1 MNQYQAIIIGFG
13 KAGKTLAATLA
24 KTGWRVAII
33 EQSNTMYGGTCI
45 NIGCIP
51 TKTLVHDAELQR
63 DFAAAMQRKA
73 SVVSFLRDKNFH
85 NLADLENVDVIE
97 GRAEFIDNHT
107 VRVVQPTGAIE
118 LSGEKI
124 FINTGA
130 QATMPNVEGLMTT
143 PGVFDSTGLLNLT
156 QRPERLGILGGGYI
170 GIEFASMFA
179 NFGSKVTIYE
189 AAPLFL
195 AREDRDIAEAI
206 ANILRDKGVEI
217 ILNAK
222 VQAVSSHDGAVQ
234 VQMPE
239 GTQTVDALLVASG
252 RKPATENLQL
262 QKAGVDVN
270 ERGAI
275 VVNKYLR
282 TSADNI
288 WAMGDVT
295 GGLQFT
301 YISLDDFRIVR
312 DNLSGEGLR
321 NTGDRQNV
329 PYSVFMTPP
338 LSRVGMTEEQA
349 RARGAAVQVV
359 TLPVAAIPRARVMDD
374 TRGVLKAVVDS
385 ETKQILGVSLLCV
398 DSHEM
403 INIIKTVNGCW
414 FTLHDIARST
424 IYSSEHERI
433 TKRSVLSYKIII

>member
-51 TKTLVHDAELQR
+51 TKTLVHDAELQH

-107 VRVVQPTGAIE
+107 VRVVLPTGAIE

-130 QATMPNVEGLMTT
+130 QATMPNVAGLMTT

-170 GIEFASMFA
+170 GVEFASMFA

-195 AREDRDIAEAI
+195 AREDRDIADAI

-217 ILNAK
+217 ILNAR

-234 VQMPE
+234 VQMLE
-239 GTQTVDALLVASG
+239 GVQTVDALLVASG

-349 RARGAAVQVV
+349 RASGAAVQVV
-359 TLPVAAIPRARVMDD
+359 TLPVAAIPRARVMND
-374 TRGVLKAVVDS
+374 TRGVLKAVVNR

-403 INIIKTVNGCW
+403 INIIKTVMDAGLPYTTLRAQI
-414 FTLHDIARST
+414 FTHPSM
-424 IYSSEHERI
+424 SESLNDLFSLI
-433 TKRSVLSYKIII
+433 K

>member
-24 KTGWRVAII
+24 KTGWRVAIV

-51 TKTLVHDAELQR
+51 TKTLVHDAELQH

-107 VRVVQPTGAIE
+107 VRVVQPTGEIE

-130 QATMPNVEGLMTT
+130 QATMPNVAGLMTT
-143 PGVFDSTGLLNLT
+143 PGVFDSTGLLSLT

-195 AREDRDIAEAI
+195 AREDRDIADAI

-217 ILNAK
+217 ILNAR

-234 VQMPE
+234 VQMPQ
-239 GTQTVDALLVASG
+239 GVQTVNALLVASG

-262 QKAGVDVN
+262 QNAGVDVN

-312 DNLSGEGLR
+312 DNLLGEGLR

-349 RARGAAVQVV
+349 RASGAAVQVV
-359 TLPVAAIPRARVMDD
+359 TLPVAAIPRARVMND
-374 TRGVLKAVVDS
+374 TRGVLKAVVNR

-403 INIIKTVNGCW
+403 INIIKTVMDAGLPYTTLRDQI
-414 FTLHDIARST
+414 FTHPSM
-424 IYSSEHERI
+424 SESLNDLFSLI
-433 TKRSVLSYKIII
+433 K

>member
-51 TKTLVHDAELQR
+51 TKTLVHDAELQH

-107 VRVVQPTGAIE
+107 VRVVQSTGAIE

-130 QATMPNVEGLMTT
+130 QATMPNVAGLMTT

-170 GIEFASMFA
+170 GVEFASMFA

-195 AREDRDIAEAI
+195 AREDRDIADAI

-217 ILNAK
+217 ILNAR
-222 VQAVSSHDGAVQ
+222 VQAISSHDGAVQ

-239 GTQTVDALLVASG
+239 GVQTVDALLVASG

-312 DNLSGEGLR
+312 DNLLGEGLR

-349 RARGAAVQVV
+349 RASGAAVQVV
-359 TLPVAAIPRARVMDD
+359 TLPVAAIPRARVMND
-374 TRGVLKAVVDS
+374 TRGVLKAVVNR

-403 INIIKTVNGCW
+403 INIIKTVMDAGLPYTTLRNQI
-414 FTLHDIARST
+414 FTHPSM
-424 IYSSEHERI
+424 SESLNDLFSLI
-433 TKRSVLSYKIII
+433 K

>member
-51 TKTLVHDAELQR
+51 TKTLVHDAELQH
-63 DFAAAMQRKA
+63 DFAAAMLRKA

-107 VRVVQPTGAIE
+107 VRVVQPTGEIE

-130 QATMPNVEGLMTT
+130 QATMPNVAGLMTT

-195 AREDRDIAEAI
+195 AREDRDIADAI

-217 ILNAK
+217 ILNAR

-239 GTQTVDALLVASG
+239 GVQTVDALLVASG

-312 DNLSGEGLR
+312 DNLLGEGLR

-349 RARGAAVQVV
+349 RASGAAVQVV
-359 TLPVAAIPRARVMDD
+359 TLPVAAIPRARVMND
-374 TRGVLKAVVDS
+374 TRGVLKAVVNR

-403 INIIKTVNGCW
+403 INIIKTVMDAGLPYTTLRDQI
-414 FTLHDIARST
+414 FTHPSM
-424 IYSSEHERI
+424 SESLNDLFSLI
-433 TKRSVLSYKIII
+433 K

>member
-51 TKTLVHDAELQR
+51 TKTLVHDAELQH

-107 VRVVQPTGAIE
+107 VRVVQPTGEIE

-130 QATMPNVEGLMTT
+130 QATMPNVAGLMTT
-143 PGVFDSTGLLNLT
+143 PGVFDSTGLLSLT

-170 GIEFASMFA
+170 GVEFASMFA

-195 AREDRDIAEAI
+195 AREDRDIADAI

-217 ILNAK
+217 ILNAR

-239 GTQTVDALLVASG
+239 GVQTVDALLVASG

-262 QKAGVDVN
+262 QNAGVDVN

-295 GGLQFT
+295 GGVQFT

-312 DNLSGEGLR
+312 DNLLGEGLR

-349 RARGAAVQVV
+349 RASGAAVQVV
-359 TLPVAAIPRARVMDD
+359 TLPVAAIPRARVMND
-374 TRGVLKAVVDS
+374 TRGVLKAVVNR

-403 INIIKTVNGCW
+403 INIIKTVMDAGLPYTTLRDQI
-414 FTLHDIARST
+414 FTHPSM
-424 IYSSEHERI
+424 SESLNDLFSLI
-433 TKRSVLSYKIII
+433 K

>member
-51 TKTLVHDAELQR
+51 TKTLVHDAELQH

-130 QATMPNVEGLMTT
+130 QATMPNVAGLMTT

-170 GIEFASMFA
+170 GVEFASMFA

-195 AREDRDIAEAI
+195 AREDRDIADAI

-217 ILNAK
+217 ILNAR

-234 VQMPE
+234 VQMPQ
-239 GTQTVDALLVASG
+239 GVQTVDALLVASG

-270 ERGAI
+270 ARGAI

-312 DNLSGEGLR
+312 DNLLGEGLR

-349 RARGAAVQVV
+349 RASGAAVQVV
-359 TLPVAAIPRARVMDD
+359 TLPVAAIPRARVMND
-374 TRGVLKAVVDS
+374 TRGVLKAVVNR

-403 INIIKTVNGCW
+403 INIIKTVMDAGLPYTTLRDQI
-414 FTLHDIARST
+414 FTHPSM
-424 IYSSEHERI
+424 SESLNDLFSLI
-433 TKRSVLSYKIII
+433 K

>member
-51 TKTLVHDAELQR
+51 TKTLVHDAELQH

-130 QATMPNVEGLMTT
+130 QATMPNVAGLMTT

-170 GIEFASMFA
+170 GVEFASMFA

-195 AREDRDIAEAI
+195 AREDRDIADAI

-217 ILNAK
+217 ILNAR

-234 VQMPE
+234 VQMLE
-239 GTQTVDALLVASG
+239 GVQTVDALLVASG

-312 DNLSGEGLR
+312 DNLLGEGLR

-349 RARGAAVQVV
+349 RASGAAVQVV
-359 TLPVAAIPRARVMDD
+359 TLPVAAIPRARVMND
-374 TRGVLKAVVDS
+374 TRGVLKAVVNR

-403 INIIKTVNGCW
+403 INIIKTVMDAGLPYTTLRAQI
-414 FTLHDIARST
+414 FTHPSM
-424 IYSSEHERI
+424 SESLNDLFSLI
-433 TKRSVLSYKIII
+433 K

>member
-51 TKTLVHDAELQR
+51 TKTLVHDAELQY

-130 QATMPNVEGLMTT
+130 QATMPNVAGLMTT

-170 GIEFASMFA
+170 GVEFASMFA
-179 NFGSKVTIYE
+179 DFGSKVTIYE

-195 AREDRDIAEAI
+195 AREDRDIADAI

-217 ILNAK
+217 ILNAR

-239 GTQTVDALLVASG
+239 GVQTVDALLVASG

-262 QKAGVDVN
+262 QNAGVDVN

-312 DNLSGEGLR
+312 DNLLGEGLR

-349 RARGAAVQVV
+349 RASGAAVQVV
-359 TLPVAAIPRARVMDD
+359 TLPVAAIPRARVMND
-374 TRGVLKAVVDS
+374 TRGVLKAVVNR

-403 INIIKTVNGCW
+403 INIIKTVMDAGLPYTTLRDQI
-414 FTLHDIARST
+414 FTHPSM
-424 IYSSEHERI
+424 SESLNDLFSLI
-433 TKRSVLSYKIII
+433 Q

>member
-51 TKTLVHDAELQR
+51 TKTLVHDAELQH

-107 VRVVQPTGAIE
+107 VRVVQSTGAIE

-130 QATMPNVEGLMTT
+130 QATIPNVAGLMTT

-156 QRPERLGILGGGYI
+156 QRPERLGVLGGGYI
-170 GIEFASMFA
+170 GVEFASMFA

-195 AREDRDIAEAI
+195 AREDRDIADAI

-217 ILNAK
+217 ILNAR

-239 GTQTVDALLVASG
+239 GVQTVDALLVASG

-270 ERGAI
+270 ARGAI

-312 DNLSGEGLR
+312 DNLLGEGLR

-349 RARGAAVQVV
+349 RASGAAVQVV
-359 TLPVAAIPRARVMDD
+359 TLPVAAIPRARVMND
-374 TRGVLKAVVDS
+374 TRGVLKAVVNR

-403 INIIKTVNGCW
+403 INIIKTVMDAGLPYTTLRDQI
-414 FTLHDIARST
+414 FTHPSM
-424 IYSSEHERI
+424 SESLNDLFSLI
-433 TKRSVLSYKIII
+433 K

>member
-13 KAGKTLAATLA
+13 KAGKTLAAALA
-24 KTGWRVAII
+24 KTGWRVAIV

-51 TKTLVHDAELQR
+51 TKTLVHDAELQH
-63 DFAAAMQRKA
+63 DFAAAMQRKGA
-73 SVVSFLRDKNFH
+73 VVSFLRDKNFH
-85 NLADLENVDVIE
+85 NLADLENVDVID
-97 GRAEFIDNHT
+97 GRAEFVDNRT
-107 VRVVQPTGAIE
+107 VRVVQSTGAIE

-130 QATMPNVEGLMTT
+130 QSTIPNVEGLTTT

-170 GIEFASMFA
+170 GVEFASMFA
-179 NFGSKVTIYE
+179 NFGSKVTLYE

-206 ANILRDKGVEI
+206 AGILRDKGVEI
-217 ILNAK
+217 ILNAN
-222 VQAVSSHDGAVQ
+222 VQAVSSVDGAVLVKMPGG
-234 VQMPE
+234 VQA
-239 GTQTVDALLVASG
+239 VDALLVASG

-270 ERGAI
+270 DRGAI
-275 VVNKYLR
+275 IVNKYLR

-312 DNLSGEGLR
+312 DNLLGEGVR
-321 NTGDRQNV
+321 HTGDRQNI

-349 RARGAAVQVV
+349 RASGASVQVV

-403 INIIKTVNGCW
+403 INIIKTVMDAGLPYTTLRDQI
-414 FTLHDIARST
+414 FTHPSM
-424 IYSSEHERI
+424 SESLNDLFSLV
-433 TKRSVLSYKIII
+433 K

>member
-24 KTGWRVAII
+24 KTGWRVAIV

-51 TKTLVHDAELQR
+51 TKTLVHDAELQH

-73 SVVSFLRDKNFH
+73 AVVSFLRDKNFH
-85 NLADLENVDVIE
+85 NLADLENVDVID
-97 GRAEFIDNHT
+97 GRAEFVDNRT
-107 VRVVQPTGAIE
+107 VRVVQSTGAIE

-130 QATMPNVEGLMTT
+130 QSTMPNVEGLTTT

-170 GIEFASMFA
+170 GVEFTSMFA
-179 NFGSKVTIYE
+179 NFGSKVTLYE

-206 ANILRDKGVEI
+206 AGILRDKGVEI
-217 ILNAK
+217 ILNAN
-222 VQAVSSHDGAVQ
+222 VQAVSSVDGAVL
-234 VQMPE
+234 VKMP
-239 GTQTVDALLVASG
+239 GGVQTVDALLVASG

-262 QKAGVDVN
+262 LKAGVDVN
-270 ERGAI
+270 DRGAI
-275 VVNKYLR
+275 IVNKYLR

-312 DNLSGEGLR
+312 DNLLGEGVR
-321 NTGDRQNV
+321 HTGDRQNI

-349 RARGAAVQVV
+349 RASGASVQVV

-403 INIIKTVNGCW
+403 INIIKTVMDAGLPYITLRDQI
-414 FTLHDIARST
+414 FTHPSM
-424 IYSSEHERI
+424 SESLNDLFSLV
-433 TKRSVLSYKIII
+433 K

>member
-51 TKTLVHDAELQR
+51 TKTLVHDAELQH
-63 DFAAAMQRKA
+63 DFAAAMLRKA

-130 QATMPNVEGLMTT
+130 QATMPNVAGLMTT
-143 PGVFDSTGLLNLT
+143 PGVFDSTGLLSLT

-170 GIEFASMFA
+170 GVEFASMFA

-195 AREDRDIAEAI
+195 AREDRDIADAI

-217 ILNAK
+217 ILNAR

-239 GTQTVDALLVASG
+239 GVQTLDALLVASG

-262 QKAGVDVN
+262 QNAGVDVN

-312 DNLSGEGLR
+312 DNLLGEGLR
-321 NTGDRQNV
+321 NTGDRHNV

-349 RARGAAVQVV
+349 RASGAAVQVV
-359 TLPVAAIPRARVMDD
+359 TLPVAAIPRARVMND
-374 TRGVLKAVVDS
+374 TRGVLKAVVNR

-403 INIIKTVNGCW
+403 INIIKTVMDAGLPYTTLRDQI
-414 FTLHDIARST
+414 FTHPSM
-424 IYSSEHERI
+424 SESLNDLFSLI
-433 TKRSVLSYKIII
+433 K

>member
-51 TKTLVHDAELQR
+51 TKTLVHDAELQH

-107 VRVVQPTGAIE
+107 VRVVQPTGEIE

-130 QATMPNVEGLMTT
+130 QATMPNVAGLMTT
-143 PGVFDSTGLLNLT
+143 PGVFDSTGLLSLT

-170 GIEFASMFA
+170 GVEFASMFA

-195 AREDRDIAEAI
+195 AREDRDIADAI

-217 ILNAK
+217 ILNAR
-222 VQAVSSHDGAVQ
+222 VQAVSSHDGALQ

-239 GTQTVDALLVASG
+239 GVQTVDALLVASG

-262 QKAGVDVN
+262 QNAGVDVN

-295 GGLQFT
+295 GGVQFT

-312 DNLSGEGLR
+312 DNLLGEGLR

-349 RARGAAVQVV
+349 RASGAAVQVV
-359 TLPVAAIPRARVMDD
+359 TLPVAAIPRARVMND
-374 TRGVLKAVVDS
+374 TRGVLKAVVNR

-403 INIIKTVNGCW
+403 INIIKTVMDAGLPYTTLRDQI
-414 FTLHDIARST
+414 FTHPSM
-424 IYSSEHERI
+424 SESLNDLFSLI
-433 TKRSVLSYKIII
+433 K

>member
-24 KTGWRVAII
+24 KTGWRVAIV

-51 TKTLVHDAELQR
+51 TKTLVHDAELQH
-63 DFAAAMQRKA
+63 DFAAAMQRKGA
-73 SVVSFLRDKNFH
+73 VVSFLRDKNFH
-85 NLADLENVDVIE
+85 NLADLENVDVID
-97 GRAEFIDNHT
+97 GRAEFVDNRT
-107 VRVVQPTGAIE
+107 VRVVQSTGAIE

-130 QATMPNVEGLMTT
+130 QSTMPNVEGLTTT

-170 GIEFASMFA
+170 GVEFASMFA
-179 NFGSKVTIYE
+179 NFGSKVTLYE

-206 ANILRDKGVEI
+206 AGILRDKGVEI
-217 ILNAK
+217 ILNAN
-222 VQAVSSHDGAVQ
+222 VQAVSSVDGAVL
-234 VQMPE
+234 VKMP
-239 GTQTVDALLVASG
+239 GGVQTVDALLVASG

-270 ERGAI
+270 DRGAI
-275 VVNKYLR
+275 IVNKYLR

-295 GGLQFT
+295 GVLQFT

-312 DNLSGEGLR
+312 NNLLGEGVR
-321 NTGDRQNV
+321 HTGDRQNI

-349 RARGAAVQVV
+349 RASGASVQVV

-403 INIIKTVNGCW
+403 INIIKTVMDAGLPYTTLRDQI
-414 FTLHDIARST
+414 FTHPSM
-424 IYSSEHERI
+424 SESLNDLFSLV
-433 TKRSVLSYKIII
+433 K

>member
-51 TKTLVHDAELQR
+51 TKTLVHDAELQH

-107 VRVVQPTGAIE
+107 VRVVQPTGEIE

-130 QATMPNVEGLMTT
+130 QATMPNVAGLMTT

-170 GIEFASMFA
+170 GVEFASMFA

-195 AREDRDIAEAI
+195 AREDRDIADAI

-217 ILNAK
+217 ILNAR

-239 GTQTVDALLVASG
+239 GVQTVDALLVASG

-270 ERGAI
+270 ARGAI

-312 DNLSGEGLR
+312 DNLLGEGLR

-349 RARGAAVQVV
+349 RASGAAVQVV
-359 TLPVAAIPRARVMDD
+359 TLPVAAIPRARVMND
-374 TRGVLKAVVDS
+374 TRGVLKAVVNR

-403 INIIKTVNGCW
+403 INIIKTVMDAGLPYTTLRDQI
-414 FTLHDIARST
+414 FTHPSM
-424 IYSSEHERI
+424 SESLNDLFSLI
-433 TKRSVLSYKIII
+433 Q

>member
-51 TKTLVHDAELQR
+51 TKTLVHDAELQH

-170 GIEFASMFA
+170 GVEFASMFA

-195 AREDRDIAEAI
+195 AREDRDIADAI

-217 ILNAK
+217 ILNAR

-234 VQMPE
+234 VQMPQ
-239 GTQTVDALLVASG
+239 GVQTVDALLVASG

-270 ERGAI
+270 ARGAI

-312 DNLSGEGLR
+312 DNLLGEGLR

-349 RARGAAVQVV
+349 RASGAAVQVV
-359 TLPVAAIPRARVMDD
+359 TLPVAAIPRARVMND
-374 TRGVLKAVVDS
+374 TRGVLKAVVNR

-403 INIIKTVNGCW
+403 INIIKTVMDAGLPYTTLRDQI
-414 FTLHDIARST
+414 FTHPSM
-424 IYSSEHERI
+424 SESLNDLFSLI
-433 TKRSVLSYKIII
+433 K

>member
-51 TKTLVHDAELQR
+51 TKTLVHDAELQH
-63 DFAAAMQRKA
+63 DFAAAMLRKA

-107 VRVVQPTGAIE
+107 VRVVQPTGEIE

-130 QATMPNVEGLMTT
+130 QATMPNVAGLMTT

-195 AREDRDIAEAI
+195 AREDRDIADAI

-217 ILNAK
+217 ILNAR

-239 GTQTVDALLVASG
+239 GVQTVDALLVASG

-262 QKAGVDVN
+262 QNAGVDVN

-301 YISLDDFRIVR
+301 YISLDYFRIVR
-312 DNLSGEGLR
+312 DNLLGEGLR

-349 RARGAAVQVV
+349 RASGAAVQVV
-359 TLPVAAIPRARVMDD
+359 TLPVAAIPRARVMND
-374 TRGVLKAVVDS
+374 TRGVLKAVVNR

-403 INIIKTVNGCW
+403 INIIKTVMDAGLPYTTLRDQI
-414 FTLHDIARST
+414 FTHPSM
-424 IYSSEHERI
+424 SESLNDLFSLI
-433 TKRSVLSYKIII
+433 K

>member
-1 MNQYQAIIIGFG
+1 MNQYQAIVIGFG

-51 TKTLVHDAELQR
+51 TKTLVHDAELQH

-85 NLADLENVDVIE
+85 NLADLENVDMIE

-107 VRVVQPTGAIE
+107 VRVMQPTGELE

-130 QATMPNVEGLMTT
+130 QATMPNVTGLTTT

-156 QRPERLGILGGGYI
+156 HRPERLGILGGGYI
-170 GIEFASMFA
+170 GVEFASMFA

-189 AAPLFL
+189 AAPQFL

-217 ILNAK
+217 ILNAR
-222 VQAVSSHDGAVQ
+222 VQAVSSHDGEVQ

-239 GTQTVDALLVASG
+239 GAQTVDALLVASG

-262 QKAGVDVN
+262 QNAGVDVN
-270 ERGAI
+270 EHGAI

-312 DNLSGEGLR
+312 DNLLGEGLR
-321 NTGDRQNV
+321 HTGDRQNI

-349 RARGAAVQVV
+349 RASGAVVQVV
-359 TLPVAAIPRARVMDD
+359 TLPVAAIPRARVMND

-403 INIIKTVNGCW
+403 INIIKTVMDAGLP
-414 FTLHDIARST
+414 FTTLRDQIFTHPSM
-424 IYSSEHERI
+424 SESLNDLFSLV
-433 TKRSVLSYKIII
+433 K

>member
-51 TKTLVHDAELQR
+51 TKTLVHDAELQH

-130 QATMPNVEGLMTT
+130 QATMPNVAGLMTT

-170 GIEFASMFA
+170 GVEFASMFA

-195 AREDRDIAEAI
+195 AREDRDIADAI

-217 ILNAK
+217 ILNAR

-234 VQMPE
+234 VQMPQ
-239 GTQTVDALLVASG
+239 GVQTVDALLVASG

-270 ERGAI
+270 ARGAI

-295 GGLQFT
+295 GGVQFT

-312 DNLSGEGLR
+312 DNLLGEGLR

-349 RARGAAVQVV
+349 RASGAAVQVV
-359 TLPVAAIPRARVMDD
+359 TLPVAAIPRARVMND
-374 TRGVLKAVVDS
+374 TRGVLKAVVNR

-403 INIIKTVNGCW
+403 INIIKTVMDAGLPYTTLRDQI
-414 FTLHDIARST
+414 FTHPSM
-424 IYSSEHERI
+424 SESLNDLFSLI
-433 TKRSVLSYKIII
+433 K

>member
-51 TKTLVHDAELQR
+51 TKTLVHDAELQH

-107 VRVVQPTGAIE
+107 VRVVQPTGEIE

-130 QATMPNVEGLMTT
+130 QATMPNVAGLMTT

-156 QRPERLGILGGGYI
+156 QRPERLGVLGGGYI
-170 GIEFASMFA
+170 GVEFASMFA

-195 AREDRDIAEAI
+195 AREDRDIADAI

-217 ILNAK
+217 ILNAR

-234 VQMPE
+234 VQMPQ
-239 GTQTVDALLVASG
+239 GVQTVNALLVASG

-262 QKAGVDVN
+262 QNAGVDVN

-312 DNLSGEGLR
+312 DNLLGEGLR

-349 RARGAAVQVV
+349 RASGAAVQVV
-359 TLPVAAIPRARVMDD
+359 TLPVAAIPRARVMND
-374 TRGVLKAVVDS
+374 TRGVLKAVVNR

-403 INIIKTVNGCW
+403 INIIKTVMDAGLPYTTLRDQI
-414 FTLHDIARST
+414 FTHPSM
-424 IYSSEHERI
+424 SESLNDLFSLI
-433 TKRSVLSYKIII
+433 K

>member
-51 TKTLVHDAELQR
+51 TKTLVHDAELQH

-130 QATMPNVEGLMTT
+130 QATMPNVAGLMTT

-170 GIEFASMFA
+170 GVEFASMFA

-195 AREDRDIAEAI
+195 AREDRDIADAI

-217 ILNAK
+217 ILNAR
-222 VQAVSSHDGAVQ
+222 VQAISSHDGAVQ

-239 GTQTVDALLVASG
+239 GVQTVDALLVASG

-262 QKAGVDVN
+262 QNAGVDVN

-312 DNLSGEGLR
+312 DNLLGEGLR

-349 RARGAAVQVV
+349 RASGAAVQVV
-359 TLPVAAIPRARVMDD
+359 TLPVAAIPRARVMND
-374 TRGVLKAVVDS
+374 TRGVLKAVVNR

-403 INIIKTVNGCW
+403 INIIKTVMDAGLPYTTLRDQI
-414 FTLHDIARST
+414 FTHPSM
-424 IYSSEHERI
+424 SESLNDLFSLI
-433 TKRSVLSYKIII
+433 K

>member
-51 TKTLVHDAELQR
+51 TKTLVHDAELHH

-107 VRVVQPTGAIE
+107 VRVVLPTGAIE

-130 QATMPNVEGLMTT
+130 QATMPNVAGLMTT

-170 GIEFASMFA
+170 GVEFASMFA

-195 AREDRDIAEAI
+195 AREDRDIADAI

-217 ILNAK
+217 ILNAR

-239 GTQTVDALLVASG
+239 GVQTVDALLVASG

-262 QKAGVDVN
+262 QNAGVDVN

-312 DNLSGEGLR
+312 DNLLGEGLR

-349 RARGAAVQVV
+349 RASGAAVQVV
-359 TLPVAAIPRARVMDD
+359 TLPVAAIPRARVMND
-374 TRGVLKAVVDS
+374 TRGVLKAVVNR

-403 INIIKTVNGCW
+403 INIIKTVMDAGLPYTTLRDQI
-414 FTLHDIARST
+414 FTH
-424 IYSSEHERI
+424 
-433 TKRSVLSYKIII
+433 

>member
-24 KTGWRVAII
+24 KTGWRVAIV

-51 TKTLVHDAELQR
+51 TKTLVHDAELQH

-73 SVVSFLRDKNFH
+73 AVVSFLRDKNFH
-85 NLADLENVDVIE
+85 NLANLENVDVID
-97 GRAEFIDNHT
+97 GRAEFVDNHT
-107 VRVVQPTGAIE
+107 VRVVQSTGAIE

-130 QATMPNVEGLMTT
+130 QSTVPDVEGLTTT

-170 GIEFASMFA
+170 GVEFASMFA
-179 NFGSKVTIYE
+179 NFGSKVTLYE

-206 ANILRDKGVEI
+206 ARILRDKGVEI
-217 ILNAK
+217 ILNAN
-222 VQAVSSHDGAVQ
+222 VQAVSSGDGAVQ
-234 VQMPE
+234 VKMP
-239 GTQTVDALLVASG
+239 GGVQTVDALLVASG

-270 ERGAI
+270 DRGAI
-275 VVNKYLR
+275 IVNKYLR

-312 DNLSGEGLR
+312 DNLSGEGR
-321 NTGDRQNV
+321 RHTGDRQNV

-349 RARGAAVQVV
+349 RASGASVQVV

-403 INIIKTVNGCW
+403 INIIKTVMDAGLPYTTLRDQI
-414 FTLHDIARST
+414 FTHPSM
-424 IYSSEHERI
+424 SESLNDLFSLV
-433 TKRSVLSYKIII
+433 K

>member
-24 KTGWRVAII
+24 KTGWRVAIV

-51 TKTLVHDAELQR
+51 TKTLVHDAELQH
-63 DFAAAMQRKA
+63 DFAAAMQRKGA
-73 SVVSFLRDKNFH
+73 VVSFLRDKNFH
-85 NLADLENVDVIE
+85 NLADLENVDVID
-97 GRAEFIDNHT
+97 GRAEFVDNRT
-107 VRVVQPTGAIE
+107 VRVVQSTGAIE

-130 QATMPNVEGLMTT
+130 QSTMPNVEGLTTT

-170 GIEFASMFA
+170 GVEFASMFA
-179 NFGSKVTIYE
+179 NFGSKVTLYE

-206 ANILRDKGVEI
+206 AGILRDKGVEI
-217 ILNAK
+217 ILNAN
-222 VQAVSSHDGAVQ
+222 VQAVSSVDGAVL
-234 VQMPE
+234 VKMP
-239 GTQTVDALLVASG
+239 GGVQTVDALLVASG

-270 ERGAI
+270 DRGAI
-275 VVNKYLR
+275 IVNKYLR

-312 DNLSGEGLR
+312 NNLLGEGVR
-321 NTGDRQNV
+321 HTGDRQNI

-349 RARGAAVQVV
+349 RASGASVQVV

-403 INIIKTVNGCW
+403 INIIKTVMDAGLPYTTLRDQI
-414 FTLHDIARST
+414 FTHPSM
-424 IYSSEHERI
+424 SESLNDLFSLV
-433 TKRSVLSYKIII
+433 K

>member
-24 KTGWRVAII
+24 KTGWRVAIV

-51 TKTLVHDAELQR
+51 TKTLVHDAELQH

-73 SVVSFLRDKNFH
+73 AVVSFLRDKNFH
-85 NLADLENVDVIE
+85 NLADLENVDVID
-97 GRAEFIDNHT
+97 GRAEFVDNRT
-107 VRVVQPTGAIE
+107 VRVVQSTGAIE

-130 QATMPNVEGLMTT
+130 QSTMPNVEGLSTT

-170 GIEFASMFA
+170 GVEFASMFA
-179 NFGSKVTIYE
+179 NFGSKVTLYE

-206 ANILRDKGVEI
+206 ARILRDKGVEI
-217 ILNAK
+217 ILNAN
-222 VQAVSSHDGAVQ
+222 VQAVSSVDGAVL
-234 VQMPE
+234 VKMP
-239 GTQTVDALLVASG
+239 GGVQTVDALLVASG

-270 ERGAI
+270 DRGAI
-275 VVNKYLR
+275 IVNKYLR

-312 DNLSGEGLR
+312 DNLLGEGVR
-321 NTGDRQNV
+321 HTGDRQNI

-349 RARGAAVQVV
+349 RASGASVQVV

-403 INIIKTVNGCW
+403 INIIKTVMDAGLPYTTLRDQI
-414 FTLHDIARST
+414 FTHPSM
-424 IYSSEHERI
+424 SESLNDLFSLV
-433 TKRSVLSYKIII
+433 K

>member
-51 TKTLVHDAELQR
+51 TKTLVHDAELQH

-130 QATMPNVEGLMTT
+130 QATMPNVAGLMTT

-170 GIEFASMFA
+170 GVEFASMFA

-195 AREDRDIAEAI
+195 AREDRDIADAI

-217 ILNAK
+217 ILNAR

-239 GTQTVDALLVASG
+239 GVQTVDALLVASG

-262 QKAGVDVN
+262 QNAGVDVN

-349 RARGAAVQVV
+349 RASGAAVQVV
-359 TLPVAAIPRARVMDD
+359 TLPVAAIPRARVMNDK
-374 TRGVLKAVVDS
+374 RGVLKAVVNR

-403 INIIKTVNGCW
+403 INIIKTVMDAGLPYTTLRDQI
-414 FTLHDIARST
+414 FTHPSM
-424 IYSSEHERI
+424 SESLNDLFSLI
-433 TKRSVLSYKIII
+433 K